1 MWNYLVGALS
11 TGTRIILYDGSPLY
25 PSPSAQIDILRQQG

>member
-11 TGTRIILYDGSPLY
+11 VGARIVLYDGSPLY
-25 PSPSAQIDILRQQG
+25 PTPTHQVQLLREQG